1 MLPKIHDVEV
11 HQLRTQG
18 RLLRLEHLL
27 KEEFGRPPP
36 RPRHL
41 VTEGDKLVL
50 RPPLGHLRTQGPL
63 ISIHIRHGRN
73 VNPIGSC
80 RLGNRGSIR
89 DDNNCGDVGGPV
101 KCYIYDP
108 TQADA
113 RKFYWQGLHNGYYK
127 YGIKIFWLDA
137 SEPEISTSDASKAA
151 LDFNNSLGKGSEVV
165 MMYPDFHMQTI
176 HDGLLSEGETDVVML
191 TRSAWAGMQRWG
203 AALWSGDTSSH
214 WPSLKV
220 SI

>member
-1 MLPKIHDVEV
+1 MV
-11 HQLRTQG
+11 
-18 RLLRLEHLL
+18 
-27 KEEFGRPPP
+27 
-36 RPRHL
+36 
-41 VTEGDKLVL
+41 
-50 RPPLGHLRTQGPL
+50 
-63 ISIHIRHGRN
+63 RN

-151 LDFNNSLGKGSEVV
+151 LDFNNSLGKGSEVG
-165 MMYPDFHMQTI
+165 MMYPYFHTQTI